1 MVKVIG
7 SIKHPLEHEVSHWFS
22 QKYRIVTLDET
33 SPSFIVRTYIGH
45 YQAVH
50 ALICNSSVQT
60 EL

>member
-1 MVKVIG
+1 MVKTMVKVIG

-50 ALICNSSVQT
+50 AL
-60 EL
+60 